1 MYVDYIVLMLSFFV
15 YMYFC
20 IHCVCVCVVAS
31 SNHNGKLSGGYSYK
45 ERVES
50 MISRGRSRLILRID
64 DLREFDSELARKFQL
79 HPNDYLPFFED
90 SLVSYIQREYG
101 SKLQSVA
108 MNMMSPL
115 EDTAIDSDSDSDG
128 GMPEAPTSSS
138 LARQPLTLD
147 DIHIG
152 ITGNMGTFQV
162 SPRHLMSH
170 FIGRLVCV
178 EGIVTKCS
186 IVLPKVVRTVHYCP
200 STQQFLKKDYRDFTS
215 VGGLPTGFQYP
226 TRDRNGNPL
235 QTEFGLSRF
244 KDTQSLFVQEM
255 PERAPPGQLPRSVEC
270 LLEQDLVD
278 RVKPGDRVRMIGVYR
293 ALAGR
298 GANYTTGTMRTA
310 LIVNNIETIGQQ
322 IQQPTMS
329 EIDIANFKK
338 FSEKHN
344 VSEILARSIAP
355 TIYGHEQVKKAL
367 LLLLFGGM
375 EKNFANGTH
384 IRGDINILMV
394 GDPSTAKSQLLRFM
408 LHISPLSVSTT
419 GRASTGVGLT
429 AAVVS
434 DRDTGERSLQAGAMV
449 LADRGIVCVDEFDKM
464 SDIDRVAMHE
474 VMEQQ
479 TVTIAKAGIH
489 ATLNARCSVIA
500 AANPIYGQY
509 NRQIRIQRNVGLP
522 DSLLSRFDLVFV
534 MLDERDPRRDR
545 DIAGHVLNFHR
556 QRSVQDSQIS
566 DSERVESASTND
578 RDNEED
584 IEESKRL
591 HQWLNTPRQF
601 DDRVYPINFLRKYLH
616 FSKSRIKPEM
626 TAETTELISLRYC
639 ELRKNAKQK
648 TLPITPRTL
657 ETLIRLSTA
666 HAKCRLSNYV
676 EEIDV
681 NEAYALMEF
690 AIFFM
695 SGTSAGDGNAP
706 VTNSDELRLNTA
718 PTDIGHPQTRKGTKR
733 KRENNSGQREGD
745 EEDEDIGRRSRPSVR
760 RARRTDYRNFEVYEE
775 DPDEDLDMPRTSA
788 SRAEAPVDAG
798 TEEEKDV
805 SSTKRNI
812 AKYNY
817 DDDDGDDVDEDM
829 VDSDD
834 ENQPNAQGVQP
845 SDEVAEVVRSTLQ
858 GLLQSN
864 SVSSRSELFSVT
876 QREISHIT
884 EDEVNAVLDK
894 MLREGIIMLDNEEIY
909 HVC

>member
-1 MYVDYIVLMLSFFV
+1 MDLGAAEAIRNKFMDFLERD
-15 YMYFC
+15 
-20 IHCVCVCVVAS
+20 
-31 SNHNGKLSGGYSYK
+31 LSGGYSYK
-45 ERVES
+45 ERVEF

-90 SLVSYIQREYG
+90 TLVSYIQREYG

-108 MNMMSPL
+108 MNMASVL

-128 GMPEAPTSSS
+128 EMSDAPS

-186 IVLPKVVRTVHYCP
+186 VVLPKVVRTVHYCP

-338 FSEKHN
+338 FSEKHS
-344 VSEILARSIAP
+344 VGEILARSIAP

-556 QRSVQDSQIS
+556 QRSAQDSQMS
-566 DSERVESASTND
+566 DSERVESANTND

-591 HQWLNTPRQF
+591 YQWLNTPHQH

-616 FSKSRIKPEM
+616 FAKSRIKPEM

-681 NEAYALMEF
+681 NEAFALMEF

-695 SGTSAGDGNAP
+695 NGTSAGDGKASA
-706 VTNSDELRLNTA
+706 TNSEGLRLDTA
-718 PTDIGHPQTRKGTKR
+718 STDNSHTQTRKGTKR
-733 KRENNSGQREGD
+733 KRENNTSAMEEG
-745 EEDEDIGRRSRPSVR
+745 EEDDDTSQRSRPSVR
-760 RARRTDYRNFEVYEE
+760 RTRRTDYRNFEVYEE
-775 DPDEDLDMPRTSA
+775 DPDDDLDMSRTSQ
-788 SRAEAPVDAG
+788 AETPVE
-798 TEEEKDV
+798 TEEERGL
-805 SSTKRNI
+805 SSTQRNI
-812 AKYNY
+812 ARYNH
-817 DDDDGDDVDEDM
+817 DDDGDDVDEDM

-834 ENQPNAQGVQP
+834 ENQSNVHGKVPGAQP
-845 SDEVAEVVRSTLQ
+845 SDEIAELVRGALQ

-876 QREISHIT
+876 QREIGHIT
-884 EDEVNAVLDK
+884 EDEVDAVLDE
-894 MLREGIIMLDNEEIY
+894 MLREGIIMLEGDNIY
-909 HVC
+909 IC